1 MALAEE
7 AWTIIDILAKQSET
21 LRLGVRFLGHFG
33 VKLLKPPSFDAA
45 AIGTT
50 LGTNKE
56 KS

>member
-1 MALAEE
+1 VALAEE